1 MCTRLDNNNDIVQV
15 IPAYNFEKYKNEKAA
30 KS

>member
-15 IPAYNFEKYKNEKAA
+15 IPAYNFERYKNEKAA
-30 KS
+30 ES